1 MAINPRDLLLIGYAP
16 LLRRGDLT
24 VNAVLFRHAALGE
37 RSLITAVKQTRGV
50 KCWRLSL
57 FGQDAKQIATHVYG
71 DVSLSPR
78 IAIENSLFGIYLAAM
93 PRNARASLLG
103 ETGEASLDEA
113 SINGLVNRPH
123 WRLSS
128 SFLRSCPS
136 CVAEDVQDRGY
147 SAWRVVHQVP
157 FLDHCPRHYLP
168 LSEWRDFATTRP
180 NGLIGLPR
188 YRNIA
193 TLIHEQTRLIAPS
206 DGYASYLSLWE
217 ILSSGDSPHLAIDN
231 WSVVVSLATASAG
244 GVRTLTAAVNDEIE
258 RRWGLTSVEVGRLL
272 GIEKNMSVHNELS
285 LHTRATDLAR
295 RMIVFDALRSLGMTP
310 SSDDDPSQ
318 QEIHFES
325 QAQQARTSTKDPLI
339 VAKLVRTANNLGLR
353 PSLAIAL
360 AASPQIR
367 VAMREAR
374 TKAFSAAYRLIG
386 ACSTELL
393 EEIDKSFP
401 AGRNWAQ
408 NALDRRRRK

>member
-1 MAINPRDLLLIGYAP
+1 MP
-16 LLRRGDLT
+16 
-24 VNAVLFRHAALGE
+24 
-37 RSLITAVKQTRGV
+37 AVKQTRGV

-78 IAIENSLFGIYLAAM
+78 IAIENSLLGVYLAAM
-93 PRNARASLLG
+93 PRTARASLLG
-103 ETGEASLDEA
+103 ETGEAEATTYSLGTRA
-113 SINGLVNRPH
+113 H

-136 CVAEDVQDRGY
+136 CVGEDVQDRGY

-188 YRNIA
+188 YRNIPSV
-193 TLIHEQTRLIAPS
+193 IDEQRRLITPS
-206 DGYASYLSLWE
+206 DGYAAYLSLWE
-217 ILSSGDSPHLAIDN
+217 MLSSGELPHLAIDN
-231 WSVVVSLATASAG
+231 WSVVVGLATASAG
-244 GVRTLTAAVNDEIE
+244 DVRTLTGVVEDEIE

-272 GIEKNMSVHNELS
+272 GIEKNMSVHDELS

-310 SSDDDPSQ
+310 SSEDDPSQ

-325 QAQQARTSTKDPLI
+325 QAQQVRTSTKNPLI

-360 AASPQIR
+360 AVSPQLS
-367 VAMREAR
+367 VARREAR
-374 TKAFSAAYRLIG
+374 AKASSAVYRLIG

-401 AGRNWAQ
+401 AGKNWARS
-408 NALDRRRRK
+408 ALDRRRGI

>member
-1 MAINPRDLLLIGYAP
+1 MIGYAP

-24 VNAVLFRHAALGE
+24 VNAVLFRQAVLGE
-37 RSLITAVKQTRGV
+37 RSLMPAVKQTRGV
-50 KCWRLSL
+50 KSWRLSL

-78 IAIENSLFGIYLAAM
+78 IAIENSLLGIYLAAM
-93 PRNARASLLG
+93 PRNARTSLLG
-103 ETGEASLDEA
+103 ETGEVSLAEA
-113 SINGLVNRPH
+113 STYNLGNRRS

-128 SFLRSCPS
+128 SFLRSCSS

-168 LSEWRDFATTRP
+168 LSEWRDFATSRP
-180 NGLIGLPR
+180 NGLIGLPS

-193 TLIHEQTRLIAPS
+193 TVIHEQTKLIAPS
-206 DGYASYLSLWE
+206 DGYAAYLSLWE
-217 ILSSGDSPHLAIDN
+217 MLSSGELPHLAIDN
-231 WSVVVSLATASAG
+231 WSVVVGVATASAG
-244 GVRTLTAAVNDEIE
+244 DVRTLTAVVDDEIE

-272 GIEKNMSVHNELS
+272 GIEKNLSVHDELS

-310 SSDDDPSQ
+310 FSEDDPSQ

-325 QAQQARTSTKDPLI
+325 QAEQACTSTRNPLI

-360 AASPQIR
+360 AASPQIKI
-367 VAMREAR
+367 AMREAR

-393 EEIDKSFP
+393 EEIDKSFQ
-401 AGRNWAQ
+401 AGQNWARS
-408 NALDRRRRK
+408 ALDRRCRI